1 MSDRNTNPV
10 ESVEWV
16 ELRSGQKIGIRPVR
30 PDDALRLQALFE
42 RLSPESVFLRFLGT
56 RKTLTDQDAQRLA
69 HVDYDQRMAFV
80 ATLDDSAEDS
90 GADETLIA
98 VARYS
103 AIADSDPPEAEAA
116 IIVEDSYQ
124 HQGLGTLMLERLSTY
139 ARQHGIHR
147 FWAAVH
153 HSNSRILRFLKHSG
167 LPMEKSLED
176 GIWDIHVSIVSEP

>member
-1 MSDRNTNPV
+1 MSQRNADPAQ
-10 ESVEWV
+10 EVEWV
-16 ELRSGQKIGIRPVR
+16 RLQSGQQVKIRPIQ
-30 PDDALRLQALFE
+30 PEDALRLQKLFQ

-56 RKTLTDQDAQRLA
+56 RKTLTNQDAQRLA

-80 ATLDDSAEDS
+80 ATL
-90 GADETLIA
+90 ADGPEEILIA

-103 AIADSDPPEAEAA
+103 AIAGSDPLEAEAA
-116 IIVEDSYQ
+116 VIVEDSYQ

-139 ARQHGIHR
+139 ARQHGIQR

-167 LPMEKSLED
+167 LPLEMSLEE
-176 GIWDIHVSIVSEP
+176 GIWDIHVSIADAP